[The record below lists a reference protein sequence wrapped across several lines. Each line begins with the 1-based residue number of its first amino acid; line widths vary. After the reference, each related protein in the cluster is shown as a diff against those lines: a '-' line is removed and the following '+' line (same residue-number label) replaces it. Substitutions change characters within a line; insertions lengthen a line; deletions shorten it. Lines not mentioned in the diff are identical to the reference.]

1 MLPETITS
9 ISPIRPRI
17 CQNGHEVECG
27 VGGVGVGEGV
37 AATDV
42 GDAVILVCV
51 GVMDGDIVEVVVG
64 VQVGVAVC
72 QFPSGMEILPT
83 ALAHRL

>member
-17 CQNGHEVECG
+17 CQIGHEVECG
-27 VGGVGVGEGV
+27 VGGIGVGDGSF
-37 AATDV
+37 TSDV

-64 VQVGVAVC
+64 VQVGVAVGPI
-72 QFPSGMEILPT
+72 PSGMEILPM